1 MKDKLES
8 FFILLVSTI
17 SMYLI
22 AVIFYSI
29 GLTFIGPIPTAEAG
43 DLSQYKQYMAEAT
56 SPHNIHKEFQSFR
69 AWEIKKVFK
78 KTLSELKIEQDSVN
92 ITKER

>member
-1 MKDKLES
+1 MKDKLLALS
-8 FFILLVSTI
+8 VSAILMCLT
-17 SMYLI
+17 
-22 AVIFYSI
+22 AVISHGI
-29 GLTFIGPIPTAEAG
+29 GLSLIGPTPTAQAG

-69 AWEIKKVFK
+69 VWEIKKVFK